1 MWLSVFVGNSYYI
14 ATIVKQLFYIKPA
27 EASEIVQPVLL
38 IKAGERH
45 FSFAVTNKE
54 GDQFSELAYYST
66 NGSAEELAEILDAHP
81 VLTNNFYKTLV
92 SYDHSYNSL
101 VPAAYYKEG
110 ESSVLLNALYGVNGY
125 HNVIAE
131 AVNDRAAFNVYAVS
145 KPVHEWIGK
154 QFKGC
159 SSWNQFSVG
168 LQQAKSINSES
179 VILADFR
186 TDDFTVVVV
195 KNNQPLLTQTFT
207 YQAPEDV
214 VFQLLNI
221 CQQFDLSQREVRLL
235 IAGLLDTRSALYKEL
250 YQYFVHIECR
260 NAAWSTADSETPA
273 HFFTSLNDLSR
284 CVS

>member
-1 MWLSVFVGNSYYI
+1 M
-14 ATIVKQLFYIKPA
+14 KQLFHIKPA
-27 EASEIVQPVLL
+27 GAAEIVQPVLL
-38 IKAGERH
+38 IRTGEKH

-54 GDQFSELAYYST
+54 GDQVSELAYYST
-66 NGSAEELAEILDAHP
+66 NGSAEELAEILNAHP
-81 VLTNNFYKTLV
+81 VLTSSFYKTLV

-110 ESSVLLNALYGVNGY
+110 ESAALLHALYGVNGY

-131 AVNDRAAFNVYAVS
+131 PVNDRTVYNVYAVP
-145 KPVHEWIGK
+145 KPIHEWIGK
-154 QFKGC
+154 QFKDC

-168 LQQAKSINSES
+168 LQQAKNSNSAS

-195 KNNQPLLTQTFT
+195 KNNQPLLVQTFA

-214 VFQLLNI
+214 VFQLLTI
-221 CQQFDLSQREVRLL
+221 CQQFDLSQREVNLL
-235 IAGLLDTRSALYKEL
+235 VSGLLDTRSALYKEL
-250 YQYFVHIECR
+250 YQYFIHIECR
-260 NAAWSTADSETPA
+260 DAAWSATDSETPA
-273 HFFTSLNDLSR
+273 HFFTSLNDLAR